1 MIIAK
6 VGLAP
11 LKIIGKTTFSFTS
24 PQEHFMVFKSMIFS
38 SGHRLFDG
46 TDHLKKQENVFSKG
60 KMFGGG
66 NKLKWMEIKGWSGGC
81 YHMSP
86 RL

>member
-6 VGLAP
+6 VSFAP

-24 PQEHFMVFKSMIFS
+24 PHFMVFESMIFS
-38 SGHRLFDG
+38 SEHFLFDG

-66 NKLKWMEIKGWSGGC
+66 NKLKWMGIKGWSGGC